1 MSKNDVKRSVKS
13 RQLKSGLL
21 FIKFDGTLGAL
32 VATGPD
38 ASMVSSIV
46 DLGAGNYTVI
56 LTEAFEQDLHAVS
69 ILGAT
74 QSDWKVTAVADD
86 RITILGGG
94 DDAAIH
100 LTIAT
105 FDNRFLY

>member
-21 FIKFDGTLGAL
+21 FIKFDGTLGSL
-32 VATGPD
+32 VADGPD

-46 DLGAGNYTVI
+46 DLGAGNYTII
-56 LTEAFEQDLHAVS
+56 LTEAFEQDLHVVS

-74 QSDWKVTAVADD
+74 QSDWTVTAVADD

-100 LTIAT
+100 LVIAT